1 MVTKTLTQSLGNTI
15 LLKTSPIDQVS
26 HPLRCRQGADQ
37 KRGNRSMEE
46 AKVEATAR
54 SERGEGEKTKT
65 QLLIRNG

>member
-1 MVTKTLTQSLGNTI
+1 
-15 LLKTSPIDQVS
+15 
-26 HPLRCRQGADQ
+26 
-37 KRGNRSMEE
+37 MEE